1 MAKEFQLYVFEFE
14 GTAETIPSPSN
25 KPQSVSDMGA
35 VSKLNMKSKEIA
47 ENIEKEIARFFR
59 SSASVQAEVR
69 FYEGSI
75 IIEGTL
81 LIMSWL
87 GPIALTAGVK
97 AFEIAFARVVEVAI
111 QRVLQRVLLDNNI
124 VAEPIRKVDV
134 RSQAITPQLEEPES
148 KPAREQLPGAR
159 SNMFGNR
166 PTLMSINTV
175 LLLIILALQMTL
187 AITQLTP

>member
-25 KPQSVSDMGA
+25 KPQPVSDMGA